1 MVLPHLLGKCS
12 VVTTRGAD
20 VSGRLLFTLADCLIY
35 IIVSTTFFFNLH
47 FFMFLE
53 SDTSAGISRKINI

>member
-1 MVLPHLLGKCS
+1 M
-12 VVTTRGAD
+12 
-20 VSGRLLFTLADCLIY
+20 SGRLLFTLADCLIY